1 MELKMD
7 THLRN
12 CMVDH
17 TREARWVTVAGEKMK
32 QGVRYVDN
40 KKITPKILGF
50 PLVTLLCEDGFESV
64 PNT

>member
-1 MELKMD
+1 MD

-17 TREARWVTVAGEKMK
+17 TREARLVTVAGEKMK
-32 QGVRYVDN
+32 QGVRYGDN
-40 KKITPKILGF
+40 KKITPKSLGF
-50 PLVTLLCEDGFESV
+50 PLVTLLCEDESV